1 MNGNKP
7 EWSGLAIKKIR
18 QENPRAATRG
28 FSFCATMD
36 MLVSFAYTYNN
47 IGKVFFQEYF
57 VSLYFFSSGFFV
69 TFSIRI

>member
-28 FSFCATMD
+28 FSCLINLDGRQF
-36 MLVSFAYTYNN
+36 
-47 IGKVFFQEYF
+47 
-57 VSLYFFSSGFFV
+57 
-69 TFSIRI
+69 